1 MPKKKKTQ
9 PSEYILAL
17 RQTARRL
24 IDTLTREF
32 GYASVLCVD
41 AKGKSYRV
49 ERSGVTVSDEPLF
62 CSRGSVVRVVSR
74 GRVLEHALSE
84 LTDEAIPSVCEH
96 LRALAAADGE
106 GDYVP
111 ADEPCTLDA
120 ASELE
125 TDPEEAGDEW
135 IIARLTEA
143 REEALASDPRV
154 FDTVCRCGWRKY
166 TKLFL
171 SPSRDMLESVVW
183 TTSTALALTREG
195 ERIKD
200 SYQGYSNLGGV
211 EVIERMR
218 REGIPAAVRHAV
230 ELLDSESIPAG
241 EYDCVCS
248 PDVTG
253 LIVHEAFGHGVEM
266 DMFVKDRA
274 QAREYIGKQVASELV
289 TMHDSA
295 CAVDEAASYFFDD
308 EGNLSTDTLIIDRG
322 TLVTGISDALSA
334 HRLGTSPTGNGRRE
348 NYRHKAYTR
357 MTNTYFEGGED
368 TLEDMI
374 ASIEYGFYLEEA
386 RNGMEDPK
394 NWGIQCVVGI
404 AREIRDGRLTGR
416 VFSPAVLSGYVPDL
430 LRSISMMSRDTRLCG
445 TGFCGKGHK
454 EWVKVSDGGPA
465 IKARIKLS

>member
-1 MPKKKKTQ
+1 MNKRKTQ
-9 PSEYILAL
+9 PSEYILAI
-17 RQTARRL
+17 RKTAKKL
-24 IDTLTREF
+24 VDTLTREF

-41 AKGKSYRV
+41 ARGKNYRV
-49 ERSGVTVSDEPLF
+49 ERSGVSVSDEPLY
-62 CSRGSVVRVVSR
+62 CSRGSVVRIVSR
-74 GRVLEHALSE
+74 GRVLEHSVSE
-84 LTDEAIPSVCEH
+84 LTEDGIDAVCAH
-96 LRALAAADGE
+96 LRALAEGAGDGN
-106 GDYVP
+106 YTP

-120 ASELE
+120 ASEYE
-125 TDPEEAGDEW
+125 IDPEEVGDEW
-135 IIARLTEA
+135 IVAQLTEA
-143 REEALASDPRV
+143 REEALARDERV
-154 FDTVCRCGWRKY
+154 FDTLCRCAWRKY
-166 TKLFL
+166 TKLFV
-171 SPSRDMLESVVW
+171 SPSRDLCQSVMW

-200 SYQGYSNLGGV
+200 SYQGYSTLGGV

-218 REGIPAAVRHAV
+218 REGIPTAVRHAV
-230 ELLDSESIPAG
+230 ELLDSEPIPAG

-274 QAREYIGKQVASELV
+274 QAREYIGRQVASELV

-295 CAVDEAASYFFDD
+295 CAVEDAASYFFDD

-322 TLVTGISDALSA
+322 ILVTGISDELSA

-357 MTNTYFEGGED
+357 MTNTYFEGGKD

-374 ASIEYGFYLEEA
+374 ASIDYGFYLEEA

-404 AREIRDGRLTGR
+404 AREIKNGTLTGR
-416 VFSPAVLSGYVPDL
+416 VYSPAVLTGYVPDL
-430 LRSISMMSRDTRLCG
+430 LRSVSMMSRGTHLCG

>member
-1 MPKKKKTQ
+1 MNKKTTR

-17 RQTARRL
+17 KPTAKQL
-24 IDTLTREF
+24 VDTLTREF

-41 AKGKSYRV
+41 AKGKNYRV
-49 ERSGVTVSDEPLF
+49 EKSGVTVSDEPLF
-62 CSRGSVVRVVSR
+62 CSRGAVVRVVSR
-74 GRVLEHALSE
+74 GRVLEHAVSE
-84 LTDEAIPSVCEH
+84 LTEESIGGICAR
-96 LRALAAADGE
+96 LRELAENAPA
-106 GDYVP
+106 GDYTP
-111 ADEPCTLDA
+111 SDEPCALDR
-120 ASELE
+120 ASEYE

-135 IIARLTEA
+135 IVARLSEA
-143 REEALASDPRV
+143 REEALASNPRV
-154 FDTVCRCGWRKY
+154 FDAICRCGWRKY

-171 SPSRDMLESVVW
+171 SPSRDLCQSVTW
-183 TTSTALALTREG
+183 ATSTVLALTREG

-200 SYQGYSNLGGV
+200 SYQGFSNLGGV

-218 REGIPAAVRHAV
+218 RDGVPAAVRHAV
-230 ELLDSESIPAG
+230 ELLDSEPIPAG

-274 QAREYIGKQVASELV
+274 QAREFIGRQVASELV

-295 CAVDEAASYFFDD
+295 CAVDDAASYFFDD
-308 EGNLSTDTLIIDRG
+308 EGNLSADTLIIDRG
-322 TLVTGISDALSA
+322 ILVTGISDELAA
-334 HRLGTSPTGNGRRE
+334 HRLGTAPTGNGRRE
-348 NYRHKAYTR
+348 NFRRKAYTR
-357 MTNTYFEGGED
+357 MTNTYFEGGDD
-368 TLEDMI
+368 TVEDMI
-374 ASIEYGFYLEEA
+374 ASIDYGFYLEEA

-404 AREIRDGRLTGR
+404 AREIRDGKLTGR
-416 VFSPAVLSGYVPDL
+416 VYSPAVLTGYVPDL
-430 LRSISMMSRDTRLCG
+430 LRSISMMSRGKRLYG